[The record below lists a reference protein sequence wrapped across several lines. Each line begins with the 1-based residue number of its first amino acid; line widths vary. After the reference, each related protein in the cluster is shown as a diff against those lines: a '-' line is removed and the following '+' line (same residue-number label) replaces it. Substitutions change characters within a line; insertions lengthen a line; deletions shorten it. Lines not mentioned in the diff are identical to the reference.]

1 MRRMMRII
9 PVLAG
14 IALLAGTLS
23 ACDEK
28 EDGVAQSP
36 PAQSQ
41 EESPAP
47 EPAEEA
53 SDPEET
59 EAPAAEPAAREAA
72 EEPEAE
78 EPQVLGEDPATM
90 EDDHPD
96 IDHNAVVVDYETL
109 PGDCHND
116 VPLPDSQHGVV
127 STTQDDQGE
136 CVIVI
141 DSRGDSLYM
150 AQDIAAQL
158 SALGFFQTS
167 VSPPDNGENAIN
179 VVSYLTKTHEVYVTV
194 QQDGVSGVMI
204 TYALIDKLRGNG

>member
-1 MRRMMRII
+1 MRRII
-9 PVLAG
+9 RTISVLAG
-14 IALLAGTLS
+14 VALLAGTLS

-28 EDGVAQSP
+28 EDKVAESP

-47 EPAEEA
+47 EPTE
-53 SDPEET
+53 
-59 EAPAAEPAAREAA
+59 EAPAPEPSEEPVAEEVEMDDGQEEPAES
-72 EEPEAE
+72 P
-78 EPQVLGEDPATM
+78 VLGEDPATM
-90 EDDHPD
+90 EDDHPSV
-96 IDHNAVVVDYETL
+96 DHDAVVVDYETL

-116 VPLPDSQHGVV
+116 VPLPDSKHGVV
-127 STTQDDQGE
+127 STTQDEQGE

-158 SALGFFQTS
+158 SDLGFLQTS
-167 VSPPDNGENAIN
+167 VSPPDDSEDGLN

-194 QQDGVSGVMI
+194 QQDGISGVMI